1 MVDKKDNEDD
11 EYNFADLD
19 DISSDMHDEESSY
32 KPEETSSESVG
43 ELDQGNDK
51 RLYVLIAVASLI
63 GIFLLYRFLG
73 SYFSGPAVPSKAQ
86 VKAPTPIQAP
96 IKTTEPEVK
105 TSSIEPP
112 PTSSAPKES
121 APVAPVVVSATPS
134 PEIPQ
139 IKQKLDDMELTQQ
152 NLKTDVTTIKAQLE
166 GLNTS
171 ISALTTKMADLSQA
185 IATLSTA
192 VEQQS
197 VRTTACAP
205 PKVAHKKT
213 RKMPVRFV
221 VPPLAYNIQ
230 AVIPGRAWLIASNG
244 STLTVREGSEI
255 SGYGIV
261 RLIDAVQGRVTM
273 SSGRVIRFSQQDS

>member
-1 MVDKKDNEDD
+1 MVDEKDNDD

-19 DISSDMHDEESSY
+19 DLGSDAQDEESSY
-32 KPEETSSESVG
+32 KPEETASDTEVK
-43 ELDQGNDK
+43 QGNDK

-73 SYFSGPAVPSKAQ
+73 SYFSGPTVPSKAQ
-86 VKAPTPIQAP
+86 VKAPAPVQTPATP
-96 IKTTEPEVK
+96 IKTST
-105 TSSIEPP
+105 IEPP
-112 PTSSAPKES
+112 PPPPKE
-121 APVAPVVVSATPS
+121 ATPVAPVVVASPP

-139 IKQKLDDMELTQQ
+139 MKQKLDAMELTQQ
-152 NLKTDVTTIKAQLE
+152 NLRTDVSTIKTQLE

-171 ISALTTKMADLSQA
+171 LTALTTKMADLSQA

-197 VRTTACAP
+197 TRITACAA
-205 PKVAHKKT
+205 PKIVHKKI
-213 RKMPVRFV
+213 RKMPVRIV
-221 VPPLAYNIQ
+221 IPPLVYNIQ